1 MSYLASTWVEE
12 AAPTADVYERMI
24 LMIMAARAD
33 HDGSG
38 VYRSIP
44 RLARACHCDDETVK
58 RRLKTML
65 KRKLIGYGDQTRA
78 AHIDKRYRPKV
89 YDLLIPHSWFSAQQL
104 ADVNRERE
112 ENGLAPLT
120 PQMRPDIVAAPT
132 RRRRADQGVSNPKR
146 SPKKQAADQGDGIQ
160 GTLTEPPA
168 APVDNSS
175 EGSERAVSGGSLS
188 RAQGALTEPQIRPYE
203 SVPKKS
209 VRPDAHAEPAHHA
222 GTDGRTDDVPTRN
235 PDGHPGTGPAADPA
249 AGSRAAA
256 LLAAPTLQADLHRID
271 LLPAAKTHQRKQF
284 ARLQTEVDR
293 ALLRFAEP
301 KVARYLA
308 LKAREAMTV
317 TWLVRAFSDYA
328 DSIADLP
335 DDPAPPRQS
344 EPRDAAPA
352 GAAETGPP
360 ARKPT
365 APVVRPVD
373 EPDLASPVSWLS
385 DAQFASLS
393 PANRGYVR
401 AAGETPIEELPL
413 KTADQIARILHSISW
428 PAA

>member
-44 RLARACHCDDETVK
+44 RLARACHCDAETVK

-65 KRKLIGYGDQTRA
+65 KRKLIGYGDQSRA

-120 PQMRPDIVAAPT
+120 PQMRPEIVAAPA

-146 SPKKQAADQGDGIQ
+146 SPKKQADDQGDPNQ
-160 GTLTEPPA
+160 GALAEPPGD
-168 APVDNSS
+168 PVDNSPG
-175 EGSERAVSGGSLS
+175 GSERAVSGGSLS
-188 RAQGALTEPQIRPYE
+188 GAQGALTEPQIRPYD

-209 VRPDAHAEPAHHA
+209 VRPDAHTNPAQRSGA
-222 GTDGRTDDVPTRN
+222 DGRTDDFPTRN
-235 PDGHPGTGPAADPA
+235 PDGHPGTGPATDPA
-249 AGSRAAA
+249 AGTRAAA
-256 LLAAPTLQADLHRID
+256 MLAAPALQADLRRID
-271 LLPAAKTHQRKQF
+271 LLPAAKPHQRKQF
-284 ARLQTEVDR
+284 AQLQTEVDR

-308 LKAREAMTV
+308 LKARDAMTV
-317 TWLVRAFSDYA
+317 TWLLRAFSDYSDA
-328 DSIADLP
+328 IADLP
-335 DDPAPPRQS
+335 DDPGPPRAS
-344 EPRDAAPA
+344 EPLDDDPDAKAKA
-352 GAAETGPP
+352 DPP
-360 ARKPT
+360 ARKAA
-365 APVVRPVD
+365 APPVQPAD
-373 EPDLASPVSWLS
+373 EPDLSSPVSWLS

-393 PANRGYVR
+393 PRSRGFVR
-401 AAGETPIEELPL
+401 AAGETPMEDLDPYV
-413 KTADQIARILHSISW
+413 AGQIGRILHAVSW
-428 PAA
+428 SAA